1 MLNGSPQN
9 RAGWAALLQ
18 AFAKVCRNDG
28 RPTQPSRWRPAV
40 FLEVEPHPSRK
51 QPLAR
56 RAVPWP
62 RAEPVTEDFMR
73 LHHRLLLIVGF
84 MGGLVGAGVQAQ
96 EQAQEQEPEARPS
109 PGLVLEGRSGIPSA
123 LTPAALTPAALTP
136 SAQTPAAPLAPASS
150 RRNPIVTAAE
160 RARGAVVN
168 IHSERTVP
176 NPAQGDAFALKPS
189 QNRVNGMGTGI
200 LIDPRGYIVTNHHV
214 VEDVSV
220 IRVRLA

>member
-1 MLNGSPQN
+1 MLNGSPKN
-9 RAGWAALLQ
+9 RAGCAALLQ
-18 AFAKVCRNDG
+18 PFAKVCRNE
-28 RPTQPSRWRPAV
+28 RRTTQPSRWRPAV

-84 MGGLVGAGVQAQ
+84 MGGVVGAGVQAQ
-96 EQAQEQEPEARPS
+96 EHELEERAT

-176 NPAQGDAFALKPS
+176 
-189 QNRVNGMGTGI
+189 
-200 LIDPRGYIVTNHHV
+200 
-214 VEDVSV
+214 
-220 IRVRLA
+220 